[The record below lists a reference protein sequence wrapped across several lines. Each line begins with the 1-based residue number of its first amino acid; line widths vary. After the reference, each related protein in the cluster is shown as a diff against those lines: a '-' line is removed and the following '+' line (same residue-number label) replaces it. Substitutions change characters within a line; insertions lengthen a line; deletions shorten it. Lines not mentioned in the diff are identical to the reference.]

1 MRPTDCG
8 FTHEFDWKLYP
19 HAENLLV
26 QHIDVFL
33 RNNDFAC
40 NLSPRIE
47 QETSTRFLDWIDHVI
62 LPEDV
67 LSAKAIEET
76 GFQEMDHIEAPTGM
90 RVFMHPGAVFFPVLL
105 SQENFIEVVLKPERL
120 DHFIQVIGQ
129 NISREGDI
137 YGPYRK
143 AVISAQGTY
152 ILSAVERRGYN
163 GFCVSEKLTEDTW
176 EYRQALETFFC
187 RQRYYESLEEAMEAI
202 QELIYDTCK
211 KLTPARVTDA
221 FFRAERA
228 YWERR
233 NRAGQIQKARLDR
246 LGLGWGNH
254 DHHTYRSSRGNFTR
268 LIKIFET
275 LGFVC
280 REQFFAGEE
289 AGWGAQILEHPDCN
303 IVLFTDIDLL
313 KEERNENFTRHGL
326 KQTTHRGTVGL
337 WVELHGESI
346 LQAGLHHLAARFDFE
361 KLRTDLKQSNIIT
374 MNPFSYF
381 EFLKQAFTEGE
392 MWHVDKGRLDNLL
405 EKGLITVTQH
415 DMFRKD
421 GALGGHLEN
430 IQRAQGFKG
439 FNQHSVSAIIKA
451 TDPRKY
457 KIQGA

>member
-1 MRPTDCG
+1 MKPSNRG
-8 FTHEFDWKLYP
+8 FTPEFDWGLYP
-19 HAENLLV
+19 QAENLLT
-26 QHIDVFL
+26 QHINTFL
-33 RNNDFAC
+33 KNNGFARE
-40 NLSPRIE
+40 LSSRME
-47 QETSTRFLDWIDHVI
+47 RQTSTRFLDWIDHVV

-67 LSAKAIEET
+67 VSAKAIEEV
-76 GFQEMDHIEAPTGM
+76 GFQEMEHSEAPTGM
-90 RVFMHPGAVFFPVLL
+90 RVFMHPMAIFFPILL
-105 SQENFIEVVLKPERL
+105 SQKNFTEVVLKPERL

-129 NISREGDI
+129 NISIEGDI

-143 AVISAQGTY
+143 AVISLQGDY
-152 ILSAVERRGYN
+152 ILSAAERRGFR
-163 GFCVSEKLTEDTW
+163 GFLVPRKVNDTQ

-187 RQRYYESLEEAMEAI
+187 RQRYYESLEGAMEAT
-202 QELIYDTCK
+202 QKLIENTCK
-211 KLTPARVTDA
+211 KLTLARVTDA
-221 FFRAERA
+221 FFRAERI
-228 YWERR
+228 YWEKR
-233 NRAGQIQKARLDR
+233 NWAGQIQKARQDR

-275 LGFVC
+275 LGFIC

-289 AGWGAQILEHPDCN
+289 AGWGAQVIEHPECN
-303 IVLFTDIDLL
+303 LVLFTDIDLL
-313 KEERNENFTRHGL
+313 KEERDTDFTRHGL
-326 KQTTHRGTVGL
+326 KQTSHRGTVGL

-361 KLRTDLKQSNIIT
+361 KLRTDLKQANINT

-392 MWHVDKGRLDNLL
+392 IWSLDKERLDRLL
-405 EKGLITVTQH
+405 EKGLVTKSQH
-415 DMFRKD
+415 EMFLKD

-457 KIQGA
+457 KVQGA